1 MYIYCALCQVG
12 RFQNIVLR
20 SYVYIPGQMP
30 GGVVPEYSTGIIYEY
45 ISWVQCQVGKSQSI
59 KVGFYISRALCQLG
73 GSQSMYIFW
82 VLCQVGRSKSI
93 VLGLMSGASSKS
105 IVLGS
110 YVYIYDPMSVGKV
123 SDNSTGFLCIYPGP
137 CVSLEGPRI

>member
-1 MYIYCALCQVG
+1 MFISQAKCQAG
-12 RFQNIVLR
+12 WSQSIVLE
-20 SYVYIPGQMP
+20 SYVYILGPMS
-30 GGVVPEYSTGIIYEY
+30 GGKVQEYSFRSLVYLVGPM
-45 ISWVQCQVGKSQSI
+45 SGGKSQSI

-110 YVYIYDPMSVGKV
+110 YVYIYDPITVGKV

>member
-1 MYIYCALCQVG
+1 MFISQAKCQAG
-12 RFQNIVLR
+12 WSQSIVLE
-20 SYVYIPGQMP
+20 SYVYILGPMS
-30 GGVVPEYSTGIIYEY
+30 GGKVQEYSFWSLVYLVGPM
-45 ISWVQCQVGKSQSI
+45 SGGKSQSI

-73 GSQSMYIFW
+73 GCQSMYIFL

>member
-1 MYIYCALCQVG
+1 MFISQAKCQAG
-12 RFQNIVLR
+12 WSQSIVLE
-20 SYVYIPGQMP
+20 SYVYILGPMS
-30 GGVVPEYSTGIIYEY
+30 GGKVQEYSFRSLVYLVGPM
-45 ISWVQCQVGKSQSI
+45 SGGKSQSI
-59 KVGFYISRALCQLG
+59 KVGFYISRSLCQLG